1 MSKNYQKAARGWLYA
16 LAAVIAGTCFSVSPA
31 QSATC
36 FLPSGECS
44 TGKIGAGPSG
54 GESTP
59 EYCVGYNITEKEY
72 NAKYKNTSCFICSS
86 PCTKTSGGT
95 FYKCEAIN
103 NTTWYDKYNVCCTDG
118 TKYDADDGKCCAGGK
133 CDHPCPAGKQWSPTF
148 KQCVCPSNLETDG
161 DGNCCAAGQVL
172 DNNKKCTTPCT
183 MNDCGDYPYTSD
195 PGNSEY
201 CDLGCGKGMRYKC
214 RDGYTYSNG
223 SCIVPPSCPTGYST
237 KYQSVNDCGTTG
249 AKGYDF
255 DSKGTLNGK
264 VCGRCTTTNCE
275 GAYGPGVTA
284 ADCKEGEVYST
295 NGYYDGEDICGLC
308 SKPTEIKDIYIWAEE
323 YKANGLGYYYLKAS
337 EAVHTNLTIT
347 LSVDVYHDERG
358 DNNGTVSSQDG
369 CQMQAGLA
377 SGQTVGEKD
386 RCDKMTYNDISANNT
401 QFYINYKDTGKPEWD
416 NKVIDGYRYHW
427 KEITQVVKPTITITL
442 EYDSN
447 NNAGWSGGSES
458 SSIKFTNTA
467 SDGKS
472 YTVKLIIYGDGDNG
486 INYPLTATQGNWV
499 TYSSRYWETSD
510 NDYGGSG
517 SSQDRETS
525 SEASSMSVVIN
536 SQTVKT
542 GLPVTGLA
550 GKSYTTDNYI
560 IKFAEVN
567 CSKYYASPWV
577 VNGSDNSVK
586 CRAIN
591 SGYAPCGE
599 QATCGGTQ
607 YVECKAGSQC
617 GNGGGSSGNSCTAS
631 TYTASV
637 TCSLSYST
645 DECCTAFG
653 CSGKG
658 CGTGYFNCVFDV
670 PSCAFSS
677 VSIHATDSI
686 GQDHIVAS
694 AGAGQSTRVLNNY
707 QIPGSNTPCEF
718 FASSSS
724 LGKVKGE
731 AVSGQS
737 YTWKCSYT
745 RKIR

>member
-1 MSKNYQKAARGWLYA
+1 
-16 LAAVIAGTCFSVSPA
+16 
-31 QSATC
+31 
-36 FLPSGECS
+36 
-44 TGKIGAGPSG
+44 
-54 GESTP
+54 
-59 EYCVGYNITEKEY
+59 
-72 NAKYKNTSCFICSS
+72 
-86 PCTKTSGGT
+86 
-95 FYKCEAIN
+95 
-103 NTTWYDKYNVCCTDG
+103 
-118 TKYDADDGKCCAGGK
+118 
-133 CDHPCPAGKQWSPTF
+133 
-148 KQCVCPSNLETDG
+148 
-161 DGNCCAAGQVL
+161 
-172 DNNKKCTTPCT
+172 

-214 RDGYTYSNG
+214 RDGYTYSGGKCVEKCAASGYTLTSAKDSNCY
-223 SCIVPPSCPTGYST
+223 SCSTCPTDSSKYKCTESVKTGYQLSGNT
-237 KYQSVNDCGTTG
+237 CVYKCSDYTLTSKKDENCYSCSSCQYDTSKYKCTENVQSGYQLVN
-249 AKGYDF
+249 
-255 DSKGTLNGK
+255 
-264 VCGRCTTTNCE
+264 
-275 GAYGPGVTA
+275 GV
-284 ADCKEGEVYST
+284 
-295 NGYYDGEDICGLC
+295 C
-308 SKPTEIKDIYIWAEE
+308 SKKP
-323 YKANGLGYYYLKAS
+323 
-337 EAVHTNLTIT
+337 V
-347 LSVDVYHDERG
+347 
-358 DNNGTVSSQDG
+358 
-369 CQMQAGLA
+369 
-377 SGQTVGEKD
+377 EK
-386 RCDKMTYNDISANNT
+386 
-401 QFYINYKDTGKPEWD
+401 
-416 NKVIDGYRYHW
+416 V
-427 KEITQVVKPTITITL
+427 TITITL
-442 EYDSN
+442 EYDYKS
-447 NNAGWSGGSES
+447 SGSGYSGS
-458 SSIKFTNTA
+458 SSSLIKFTNTA

-472 YTVKLIIYGDGDNG
+472 YTVKLIINGSGDDG
-486 INYPLTATQGNWV
+486 INYPLTVTSGNWV

-510 NDYGGSG
+510 SDYGGSG

-567 CSKYYASPWV
+567 CSKYYKSPWV
-577 VNGSDNSVK
+577 VNGSDNSIK

-591 SGYAPCGE
+591 SSYAPCGE

-617 GNGGGSSGNSCTAS
+617 GNGSGGSTGNSCTAS

-637 TCSLSYST
+637 TCSQSYTT

-677 VSIHATDSI
+677 VSIHATDSV

-694 AGAGQSTRVLNNY
+694 AGAGQTTITLNNY

-731 AVSGQS
+731 AVSGQA